1 MMQNETS
8 DENVSTNKNIRT
20 VEIEQGSQTAP
31 YPSLEKNET
40 IQSAQSTFGADISDD
55 DEVSDV
61 GSFIMDHDIDEE
73 DQDIEPKFLLPTEGM
88 EASNIPSIDP
98 ETHARLEAL
107 LEAAGIG
114 KLSTADGKAL
124 TDPEVLRK
132 LTSSVSCAL
141 DEAAQALHRMRAE
154 QQGQLTGAEG
164 SRSLAE
170 ACSDGDVP
178 TVRKLL
184 HEGGS
189 VHETTEEGESLLSLA
204 CSAGYY
210 ELAQVLLAMKAN
222 VEDRGIKGDCTPLM
236 EAASGGYVDIV
247 KLLIAHE
254 ADVNAQSSAGN
265 TPLHYA
271 ACGGFEDVVQELLEA
286 GANVEQHNENGHT
299 PLMESA
305 SAGHVGVARILLR
318 AGAGINT
325 HSNEFKESALTLAC
339 YKGHLEMVKFLLEA
353 GADQEHKTDEMH
365 TALMEASMD
374 GHVEVA
380 RLLLDSGAQV
390 NMPADS
396 FESPLTLAACGGHVD
411 LAALLIERGA
421 NLEEVNDEGYTP
433 LMEAAREGHE
443 EMVGLLLANGA
454 YINAQTEETQE
465 TGLTLACCGGFL
477 EVADFLIKAGANIE
491 LGCSTPLMEAAQ
503 EGHLDLVRYLLK
515 AGANVHATTGTGD
528 TALTYA
534 CENGHTDVAEALL
547 EHGAELEHES
557 EGGRTPL
564 MKAARAGYLCTVQ
577 FLISKGADVNRATST
592 NDHTVLSLA
601 CAGGHLAVVELLLA
615 HGADPAH
622 KLKDGSTMI
631 IEAAK
636 GGHTQV
642 VKLLLEYPNRVLMNS
657 PESALVPSET
667 NIPESRVPVQGLG
680 NIVPPS
686 DPNSPSQNN
695 IASLQ
700 TVAQNVIKSASEKD
714 SNFPPRNPDQVWKN
728 LPKPGGKRNHNN
740 SGGDGASKPSKT
752 SNIPPPPPP
761 PATTPQYGDGAP
773 TPPQYGDMGSLSD
786 EALDVKASERLE
798 AIINNVMA
806 KELDSSS
813 ATREEQILR
822 KQQIL
827 HELQKVEKELQEK
840 AQAQLFLSAQHQL
853 EQQQQQQHLQHVLQ
867 QGAKVLQRTLEVQ
880 VKIKQEENN
889 GEGSSAEEKV
899 EGESPASPQPS
910 NDLDKQVTSL
920 LPADVAASGQIVFP
934 NIPYDSNLLP
944 ASSSQ
949 PVSMPSPASS
959 EASTPKEGKDWPR
972 NNGNTPK
979 RGVSGKGGNR
989 TKTPSSSA
997 PTTPTG
1003 ISVPTTVTA
1012 ADQNKG
1018 TQSSQQLAQAS
1029 AGIQSPANNNS
1040 AVALATYRQQ
1050 IQNIVLRHQQQQQLQ
1065 LQQQNPQ
1072 QQQNQSQQTIQFP
1085 QLPQLQLTPEQ
1096 QEHLLTMLSQQ
1107 TFQPQ
1112 ITNPAISNQQLP
1124 QQVPQQQ
1131 FSQQPMVQQPLQL
1144 IQPPPQPP
1152 MTQQQQQQLLQ
1163 QQQQAQILTQ
1173 QLQQQIKPPQPAP
1186 PQTTNGQKNARNKRH
1201 LYNNQQ
1207 QATGNGNMQ
1216 NVETITPPSSTPLTP
1231 NPSPA
1236 SPQSISPL
1244 CTPDLDAQTESN
1256 HDTALTLAC
1265 HGGHSELVNLLL
1277 SKGADIEHRDKKGFT
1292 PLILA
1297 ATAGHVD
1304 VVEILLESG
1313 ADMEA
1318 QSERTKDTPLSL
1330 ACSGGRYEVVELLL
1344 SKGANKEHRN
1354 VSDYTPL
1361 SLAASGGYVNIIKLL
1376 LSHGAEIN
1384 SRTGSKLGI
1393 SPLMLAAM
1401 NGHTAAVKLLLDMGS
1416 DINAQ
1421 IETNRNTALTLAC
1434 FQGRHEVVSL
1444 LVDRKA
1450 NIEHRA
1456 KTGLTPL
1463 MEAASGGYV
1472 EVGRVLLD
1480 KGADVN
1486 APPVPSSR
1494 DTALT
1499 IAADKGHYRFVELLL
1514 SRHAAVDVKNK
1525 KGNSPLWLACNGGH
1539 LDVVQLLVSA
1549 GADIDSQDNR
1559 KVSCLMASFRKGH
1572 VKVSKWMVKH
1582 VNQFPSDQELSR
1594 YIATVS
1600 DKELQKKCQ
1609 QCMEII
1615 VSAKDRQAAEAFK
1628 NANILLEELDKER
1641 QHEEN
1646 RKAAAAKKRERKK
1659 KKKKEKQQE
1668 KDVKD
1673 VDEEDDTNSNSKN
1686 STPEPEN
1693 CMSDIYQPD
1702 KEEKIDLD
1710 ERIPMQPPTAT
1721 VVSTIGTLLPSASEP
1736 TYSKSGRNKNNNR
1749 IAETSTV
1756 SSAES
1761 RKNKRNRKEK
1771 ERVSDVENV
1780 PVPVT
1785 TSMSLNATTT
1795 SNHLAGQNDN
1805 VGRRKK
1811 GDNSAS
1817 SAFGSG
1823 IGDLDDFGT
1832 LPENLKISDRE
1843 VEKLRK
1849 TVEKT
1854 KPDKS
1859 DHVLHVNK
1867 QNGENVSP
1875 TVHGLH
1881 VKTTPVIASP
1891 KKGQKKEDGWK
1902 EVVRRPVSCKSKKVQ
1917 VPSSAISRV
1926 IGRGGCNINLIR
1938 EVSGAHIEVE
1948 KQRGSGERVITIKG
1962 TVDGTKQAHTLISAL
1977 IADPDKDLQELIPKN
1992 KNKTSTKDQSM
2003 FFNPE
2008 TVMPPASTH
2017 GQTSTST
2024 TKTTSSTRNM
2034 GPRGQNQSSSARPQ
2048 TTVSSSVPSSSM
2060 VWGGPPSQPP
2070 ITSPRRSQPKQ
2081 ATVIQPGQGIPD
2093 KNVTRQLFPNETKN
2107 RGGFGVP
2114 PSTNSNTT
2122 VSYTLASSTSKVTT
2136 SGSPVFVIKPD
2147 NSKQPL
2153 PSKPGQIRPPV
2164 PGNVKVLQR
2173 PGSHKIDPQP
2183 LPIISGQQNGPSAP
2197 PMLGPNG
2204 PFMPPN
2210 SPGGSFSPFNNLF
2223 SNVADQLLKKDDAS
2237 ERMNFASVAAAGVIG
2252 SLTNSSAAS
2261 DLMATKVDPHLQAKA
2276 PGFRPVRNPSP
2287 HEMEMRFKGIQLPPQ
2302 MMNELDSRMFRT
2314 GLPNQSPSMSPR
2326 SSTSTPNTN
2335 MSPRNQT
2342 NASLDPGHLSSAV
2355 GQKEEYTTPS
2365 QPMTLPKI
2373 ESTLNPNAP
2382 DFTSRQGGGGPPNHP
2397 GGNVPPNNLAMGYLL
2412 YQQAL
2417 AQQLQN
2423 LGGPGPNLLSPGM
2436 ISQQEFANLIHQFV
2450 ASGQAQPP
2458 AGSSPPVG
2466 VPTSGN
2472 TVPSGL
2478 GVPGQAPAPPRPF
2491 SPLTQGR
2498 PSSAPLMGGMPRD
2511 GSSPGPIGPP
2521 PPAASPLTV
2530 SPKLSDQMK
2539 SEDRRPVGPIGGER
2553 PMGPIGGE
2561 RAQRR
2566 APGPIPVPPISAAN
2580 DFGPAFWNIATEL
2593 SMQWGP
2599 VSSASSIHDS
2609 SSSVITSSEGGVPSL
2624 KNQTDFLEGR
2634 DLSDQQMDKVLHG
2647 TSVGMEYYGKGIGPG
2662 GGGQF
2667 SMAQQNFI
2675 PGPVGD
2681 GMPNNMWNPQMKGQ
2695 VSEASDKV
2703 MWNSWSSQTSM

>member
-1 MMQNETS
+1 MQNVTS

-20 VEIEQGSQTAP
+20 VEIEQGSQTVP
-31 YPSLEKNET
+31 YPSLEKNEA
-40 IQSAQSTFGADISDD
+40 IQSSQSTFGQDISDD

-73 DQDIEPKFLLPTEGM
+73 DQDIEPKFLLPTEGI

-107 LEAAGIG
+107 LEAAGLSSGIG

-247 KLLIAHE
+247 KLLITHD

-271 ACGGFEDVVQELLEA
+271 ACGGFEDVVQELIEA

-305 SAGHVGVARILLR
+305 SAGHVGVARILLA

-657 PESALVPSET
+657 PESALVPSES

-686 DPNSPSQNN
+686 DPNSSPAQNN
-695 IASLQ
+695 ITSLQ
-700 TVAQNVIKSASEKD
+700 TAAQNVIKKASEKD
-714 SNFPPRNPDQVWKN
+714 ANLPLRNPDQVWKN
-728 LPKPGGKRNHNN
+728 MQKSVGKRNHNN
-740 SGGDGASKPSKT
+740 SGGDGSSKPSKT
-752 SNIPPPPPP
+752 TNIPPPPPP
-761 PATTPQYGDGAP
+761 PAVTPQPGDSTP
-773 TPPQYGDMGSLSD
+773 TPPQYGDMGNLPD
-786 EALDVKASERLE
+786 ESLDVKASERLE

-806 KELDSSS
+806 KELDSTS

-880 VKIKQEENN
+880 VKIKQEENSA
-889 GEGSSAEEKV
+889 EGSSSEEKV

-949 PVSMPSPASS
+949 PMSLPSPASS
-959 EASTPKEGKDWPR
+959 EASTPKESKDWPR

-979 RGVSGKGGNR
+979 RGANGKGGNR
-989 TKTPSSSA
+989 VKTPSSSA
-997 PTTPTG
+997 PTTPTATSAPSNMLPG
-1003 ISVPTTVTA
+1003 
-1012 ADQNKG
+1012 DQNKG
-1018 TQSSQQLAQAS
+1018 NQSNQQVAQSS

-1065 LQQQNPQ
+1065 LQQQQQNPQ
-1072 QQQNQSQQTIQFP
+1072 QQQNQSQQQTIQFP

-1112 ITNPAISNQQLP
+1112 ITNPSMSCQQIP
-1124 QQVPQQQ
+1124 QQIPQQQ
-1131 FSQQPMVQQPLQL
+1131 FAQQPMIQQPLQL
-1144 IQPPPQPP
+1144 IQPPQP

-1186 PQTTNGQKNARNKRH
+1186 PQTAQVQKNARTKRH
-1201 LYNNQQ
+1201 LYTNQQ

-1216 NVETITPPSSTPLTP
+1216 GIETITPPPSTPLTP

-1244 CTPDLDAQTESN
+1244 CTPDLDSQTESN

-1514 SRHAAVDVKNK
+1514 SRNAAVDVKNK

-1559 KVSCLMASFRKGH
+1559 KVSCLMSSFRKGH

-1646 RKAAAAKKRERKK
+1646 KKAAAAKKRERKK

-1673 VDEEDDTNSNSKN
+1673 PEEEEEDTNSNSKN

-1693 CMSDIYQPD
+1693 CEDDHYHPE
-1702 KEEKIDLD
+1702 KEEKLDLD
-1710 ERIPMQPPTAT
+1710 ERIPMTPPTAT
-1721 VVSTIGTLLPSASEP
+1721 VVSTMGTLLPTASEP

-1749 IAETSTV
+1749 IVETSTI
-1756 SSAES
+1756 SSTES

-1785 TSMSLNATTT
+1785 TTRTLSTTTT
-1795 SNHLAGQNDN
+1795 SNHSTGQESVN
-1805 VGRRKK
+1805 RKKK

-1832 LPENLKISDRE
+1832 LPASLKISDRE

-1849 TVEKT
+1849 NVEKT

-1867 QNGENVSP
+1867 QNGENVTPS
-1875 TVHGLH
+1875 VHSLH
-1881 VKTTPVIASP
+1881 VKSTPVIASP
-1891 KKGQKKEDGWK
+1891 KKGQKKEEGWK

-1926 IGRGGCNINLIR
+1926 IGRGGCNINAIR

-1948 KQRGSGERVITIKG
+1948 KQRGSGERVITIRG
-1962 TVDGTKQAHTLISAL
+1962 TVEGTKQAHTLISAL
-1977 IADPDKDLQELIPKN
+1977 VADPDKDLLELLPKN

-2003 FFNPE
+2003 FFIPE
-2008 TVMPPASTH
+2008 TVLPPATTH
-2017 GQTSTST
+2017 GQTSSSS
-2024 TKTTSSTRNM
+2024 TKTSSNTRNM
-2034 GPRGQNQSSSARPQ
+2034 GPRGQNQSSSARSQ
-2048 TTVSSSVPSSSM
+2048 TTVSSSVPSSM
-2060 VWGGPPSQPP
+2060 VWGGPPAQPP
-2070 ITSPRRSQPKQ
+2070 VPSPRRNQPKQ
-2081 ATVIQPGQGIPD
+2081 TSSIQLVQTNPE

-2114 PSTNSNTT
+2114 LSTCSNTS

-2136 SGSPVFVIKPD
+2136 SGSPVFTIKPD
-2147 NSKQPL
+2147 ISKQPL
-2153 PSKPGQIRPPV
+2153 PNKPVQIRPPV

-2173 PGSHKIDPQP
+2173 PGSHKQDPQP
-2183 LPIISGQQNGPSAP
+2183 LPIISGQQNGPTAP
-2197 PMLGPNG
+2197 TVIGPNG
-2204 PFMPPN
+2204 QFLPPN
-2210 SPGGSFSPFNNLF
+2210 SHAGSFSPFNNLF

-2252 SLTNSSAAS
+2252 SLTTSSAAS
-2261 DLMATKVDPHLQAKA
+2261 DLAPTKVDPQLQAKA

-2287 HEMEMRFKGIQLPPQ
+2287 QEMEMRFKGMQMPPQ
-2302 MMNELDSRMFRT
+2302 MMNEIDSRMFRT
-2314 GLPNQSPSMSPR
+2314 GMPNQSPSMSPR

-2342 NASLDPGHLSSAV
+2342 NASIDPGHISSTA
-2355 GQKEEYTTPS
+2355 GQKEEYSTPS

-2382 DFTSRQGGGGPPNHP
+2382 DFTSRQAGAPPNHP
-2397 GGNVPPNNLAMGYLL
+2397 GGNMPPNNLAMGYLL

-2458 AGSSPPVG
+2458 AGSSPSVG

-2478 GVPGQAPAPPRPF
+2478 GVPGQPPVPPRPF

-2511 GSSPGPIGPP
+2511 GNSPGPIGPP

-2530 SPKLSDQMK
+2530 SPQLSDQIK
-2539 SEDRRPVGPIGGER
+2539 TEDRRPVGPIGGER

-2566 APGPIPVPPISAAN
+2566 APGPIPAPTMSTAN
-2580 DFGPAFWNIATEL
+2580 DYSPAFWNIANEL

-2599 VSSASSIHDS
+2599 VSTTSSIHDNS
-2609 SSSVITSSEGGVPSL
+2609 SPAITSSEASL
-2624 KNQTDFLEGR
+2624 KNHTDFLEGR
-2634 DLSDQQMDKVLHG
+2634 DMSDQQMDKVLN
-2647 TSVGMEYYGKGIGPG
+2647 SSSMSMEYYTKGIGP

-2667 SMAQQNFI
+2667 SMAQQSFI

-2681 GMPNNMWNPQMKGQ
+2681 GIPNNNMWNPQVKGQ